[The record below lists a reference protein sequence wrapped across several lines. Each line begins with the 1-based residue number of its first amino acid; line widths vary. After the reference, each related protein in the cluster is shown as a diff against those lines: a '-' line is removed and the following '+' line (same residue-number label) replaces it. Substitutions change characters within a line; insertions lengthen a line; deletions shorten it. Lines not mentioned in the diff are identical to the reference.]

1 MKQAQSGDRVTFH
14 YTGTLRDG
22 SEFDS
27 SAGRDPLEV
36 TIGTGSLLPAVEA
49 ALIGMAPGENKKVE
63 VPCEEAYG
71 PRREELVSVVAKE
84 QIPDE
89 IELEVGKALQAKR
102 PDGEALRLV
111 IAELREETVVLDA
124 NHPLAGEDL
133 QFELKMLE
141 VA

>member
-1 MKQAQSGDRVTFH
+1 MKQAQSGDTVTFH
-14 YTGTLRDG
+14 YTGTLSDG
-22 SEFDS
+22 SQFDS

-49 ALIGMAPGENKKVE
+49 ALIGMAAGDNKSVK

-71 PRREELVSVVAKE
+71 PRRDALVSVVAKD
-84 QIPDE
+84 QIPGE

-102 PDGEALRLV
+102 PDGESLRLV
-111 IAELREETVVLDA
+111 VTELREETVVLDA
-124 NHPLAGEDL
+124 NHPLAGKDL
-133 QFELKMLE
+133 KFDLKVLE